1 MYSFL
6 KHTHMTL
13 VLLAVC
19 VFILCFFWL
28 KTGHKNAQKVVFK
41 KILLH
46 THISIAVLG
55 LALMW
60 MLHLNPFNTPN
71 FWLLEKI
78 LAFIIYLSMV
88 QMALNEKTKSHIQW
102 LTFLG
107 AFGWL
112 VYIAKLAITKQAI
125 LLVG

>member
-1 MYSFL
+1 MYLLL

-13 VLLAVC
+13 VLLAIV

-28 KTGHKNAQKVVFK
+28 KTGHKNAQKVLFK

-46 THISIAVLG
+46 THLTIAALG

-60 MLHLNPFNTPN
+60 LLHFNPFDTYN

-78 LAFIIYLSMV
+78 FAFVVYLGMV
-88 QMALNEKTKSHIQW
+88 QIALNEKTKPHIQW

-112 VYIAKLAITKQAI
+112 IYIAKLAITKQAI
-125 LLVG
+125 LL